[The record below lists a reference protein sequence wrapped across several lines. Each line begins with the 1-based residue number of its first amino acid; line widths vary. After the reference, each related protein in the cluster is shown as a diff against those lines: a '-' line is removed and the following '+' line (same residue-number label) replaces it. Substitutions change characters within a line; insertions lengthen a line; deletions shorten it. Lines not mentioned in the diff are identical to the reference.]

1 MRAPSG
7 REAISPRSYQPSE
20 RSRHPGLTLS
30 ISVIFVAREPALIC
44 FSRLIAALA
53 VGLLLA
59 LPGAGFGQIKFGLTG
74 SVNTNYAVGVMGGA
88 SAAGSGITRV
98 ATTDDNIVI
107 TRATTPLPPVIVP
120 MLTAQILPTGGM
132 IFPPILLWS
141 CPLGPDPGLA
151 PFSPAGTVLTQGAY

>member
-1 MRAPSG
+1 METR
-7 REAISPRSYQPSE
+7 
-20 RSRHPGLTLS
+20 
-30 ISVIFVAREPALIC
+30 
-44 FSRLIAALA
+44 FSRLMAALVA

-59 LPGAGFGQIKFGLTG
+59 LPSVGLGQIKFGLTG

-88 SAAGSGITRV
+88 SAEGSGITRL

-107 TRATTPLPPVIVP
+107 TRATTPLPLVVVP
-120 MLTAQILPTGGM
+120 MLTAQILPTGGI

-151 PFSPAGTVLTQGAY
+151 PFSPAGTVGTQGAY